1 MTTPETLSL
10 LHHHAFFAGFEQ
22 RDLEALAEHCRV
34 VEFPNHTTIFEEFER
49 AKEVYFVIDGQI
61 SIAICDA
68 SGCRQI
74 TMVGKGELLGWS
86 PLIGRSRLF
95 DTARAA
101 TKVRALVFDGDD
113 LLSYCRSNAEFGFEF
128 MRRAAAV
135 LGERLAATRIQ
146 LLELSGVHFPE
157 VPLESD

>member
-1 MTTPETLSL
+1 MSASETLPL
-10 LHHHAFFAGFEQ
+10 LRGHAFFEGMDE
-22 RDLEALAEHCRV
+22 RHLKALAERCRV
-34 VEFPNHTTIFEEFER
+34 VEFPIRTTIFEEFER
-49 AKEVYFVIDGQI
+49 AKEVYFVVDGQI

-74 TMVGKGELLGWS
+74 TMVGQGEMLGWS

-95 DTARAA
+95 DTARTA
-101 TKVRALVFDGDD
+101 TKVKAVAFDGDE
-113 LLSYCRSNAEFGFEF
+113 LLAYCRENPEFGFEV
-128 MRRAAAV
+128 MRRTAVV

-157 VPLESD
+157 IALESD